1 MDLDTLNRTVA
12 PILLPPDQVFEDS
25 LAAGSEEHYL
35 TSNRKRQKEKRTHA
49 SVSGFPTSS

>member
-1 MDLDTLNRTVA
+1 MDLDTLNRTIA

-49 SVSGFPTSS
+49 SVPGFPA